1 MKQKPKFAKV
11 RYRMA
16 ELGITQFEL
25 AIEIDR
31 TPCYVSR
38 ALSGKSQ
45 LTLKDVWGIMQ
56 TLGILREDMGEYF
69 GSM

>member
-16 ELGITQFEL
+16 ELGFTQHEL

-45 LTLKDVWGIMQ
+45 LTLKDAWAIMR
-56 TLGILREDMGEYF
+56 TLGISKENMGDYF